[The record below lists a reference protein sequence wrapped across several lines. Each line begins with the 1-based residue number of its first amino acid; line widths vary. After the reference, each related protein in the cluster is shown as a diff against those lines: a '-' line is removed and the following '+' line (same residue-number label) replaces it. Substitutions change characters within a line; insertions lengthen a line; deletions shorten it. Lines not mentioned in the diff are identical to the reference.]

1 MTKKQDTATALAGIL
16 KAKRGDETS
25 AAPAGAMVTPAAEPE
40 TPSPP
45 SPALPVIP
53 PRVET
58 TKAETPA
65 VKGRG
70 GKSSDPNYSQYSVY
84 LRKGI
89 RKKVGRALDDADTG
103 QDFSELVEELLE
115 KWLASRT

>member
-1 MTKKQDTATALAGIL
+1 MSKKQDTATALAGIL
-16 KAKRGDETS
+16 KAKRGDETT
-25 AAPAGAMVTPAAEPE
+25 AAPAVASVSPAEPD
-40 TPSPP
+40 TPPPP

-58 TKAETPA
+58 VKAETPA